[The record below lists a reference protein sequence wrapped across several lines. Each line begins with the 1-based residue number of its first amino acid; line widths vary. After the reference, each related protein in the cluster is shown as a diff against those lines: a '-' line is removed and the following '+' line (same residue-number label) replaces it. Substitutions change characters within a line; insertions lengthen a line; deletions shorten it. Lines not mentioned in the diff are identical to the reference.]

1 MSKGKKID
9 LQCLLK
15 KIDIKFSDLIYN
27 NTVEDDTLKSPL
39 LMIIDISLLK
49 SDLLIMVFQTVPK
62 ERKKEEK
69 KERKKDRKK
78 KGKKEKVKN
87 ERTMERRKVKK

>member
-1 MSKGKKID
+1 
-9 LQCLLK
+9 
-15 KIDIKFSDLIYN
+15 
-27 NTVEDDTLKSPL
+27 
-39 LMIIDISLLK
+39 MIIDISLLK

-69 KERKKDRKK
+69 KGRKKDRKK

-87 ERTMERRKVKK
+87 ERTMDRRKVEK